1 MSSRIAIIPARGGSK
16 RIPRKNIKPFLG
28 KPIIAYSIEAA
39 IAAGCF
45 DEVMV
50 STDDEEIA
58 QVARTHGAQVPFLRT
73 AATAN
78 DFSGTAEVLSE
89 VLAGYAGRNTHFD
102 VACCL
107 YPTAPFVTAELLLR
121 GLGILEESAAASV
134 ITVAQHALPIWRAFT
149 MVDGELRWLH
159 PEFEMTRSQDLLPT
173 YFDAGQFY
181 WLNVSAFLR
190 ERRLVC
196 SRAVPLLLPR
206 GGVQDIDTPEDWNEA
221 EAKYRSRHAP
231 GG

>member
-1 MSSRIAIIPARGGSK
+1 MTARIAIIPARGGSK
-16 RIPRKNIKPFLG
+16 RIPRKNIKPFG
-28 KPIIAYSIEAA
+28 GRPIIAYSIEAA

-58 QVARTHGAQVPFLRT
+58 QVARAHGAQVPFLRT
-73 AATAN
+73 SATAN

-89 VLAGYAGRNTHFD
+89 VLAAYAQRNSHFD
-102 VACCL
+102 LACCL

-121 GLGILEESAAASV
+121 GLDILEETAAASV

-149 MVDGELRWLH
+149 MVDGELRWVH
-159 PEFEMTRSQDLLPT
+159 PEFEKTRSQDLLPT

-181 WLNVSAFLR
+181 WLKVSAFLR
-190 ERRLVC
+190 EPRLVC
-196 SRAVPLLLPR
+196 QRAVPLLLPR
-206 GGVQDIDTPEDWNEA
+206 GAVQDIDTPEDWSEA
-221 EAKYRSRHAP
+221 EAKYRRYHAP